1 MAVIK
6 TAEYTGKMG
15 LGLAAG
21 GADGEDFVAAV
32 GNQHLMFPLRWER
45 AVFGDYC
52 PAVGQ
57 HA

>member
-1 MAVIK
+1 MAQNTKGYLKNSGSLLAVIK

-32 GNQHLMFPLRWER
+32 GNQHLMFPLR
-45 AVFGDYC
+45 
-52 PAVGQ
+52 
-57 HA
+57 